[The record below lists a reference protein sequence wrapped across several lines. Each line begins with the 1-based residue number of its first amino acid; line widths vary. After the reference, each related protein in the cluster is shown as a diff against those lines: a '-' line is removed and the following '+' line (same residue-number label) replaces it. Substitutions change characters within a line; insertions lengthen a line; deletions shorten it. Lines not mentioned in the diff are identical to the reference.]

1 MGKRVRLTN
10 MRNGFQRLTTNLC
23 HPPCRYSCDLNSSG
37 ALARDSKVYIGVS
50 SVPASALLSVPAP
63 VILSYFIQISDLF
76 WGIGGYRGAIALNC
90 VANPS
95 DSTR

>member
-23 HPPCRYSCDLNSSG
+23 HPPCQYSSDSNSSG
-37 ALARDSKVYIGVS
+37 ALARDSKVYIGVFS
-50 SVPASALLSVPAP
+50 LPASALLSVPAP

-76 WGIGGYRGAIALNC
+76 WEIGVYRGAIALNC

>member
-23 HPPCRYSCDLNSSG
+23 HPPCQYSSDLNSSG

-76 WGIGGYRGAIALNC
+76 WGIGVYRGAIALNC

>member
-23 HPPCRYSCDLNSSG
+23 HPPCRYSSDSNSSG

-76 WGIGGYRGAIALNC
+76 WEIGPIYGGGGHNC

>member
-23 HPPCRYSCDLNSSG
+23 HPPCQYSSDLNSSG
-37 ALARDSKVYIGVS
+37 ALARDSVVYICVFS
-50 SVPASALLSVPAP
+50 LPASALLSVPAP

-76 WGIGGYRGAIALNC
+76 WEIVL
-90 VANPS
+90 V
-95 DSTR
+95 